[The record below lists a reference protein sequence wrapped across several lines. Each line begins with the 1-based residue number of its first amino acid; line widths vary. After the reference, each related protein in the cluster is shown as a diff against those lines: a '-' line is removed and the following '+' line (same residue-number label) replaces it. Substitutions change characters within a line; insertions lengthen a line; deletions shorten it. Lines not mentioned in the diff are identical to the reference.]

1 MSGINDKDQ
10 QYGLYFS
17 DMIGDHISPDVESD
31 WQFTEVW
38 IDPML
43 TPPYL
48 LLLLADKRGKC
59 HIYDPAK
66 NYAVIFASDN
76 YETAIFRGFTG
87 LMLDQ
92 KYRQSKDRDY
102 RKTW

>member
-1 MSGINDKDQ
+1 MTATNIMLSLKQAQVDNN
-10 QYGLYFS
+10 
-17 DMIGDHISPDVESD
+17 

-48 LLLLADKRGKC
+48 LLLLVDNEGKC

-66 NYAVIFASDN
+66 NYQVIFSSND
-76 YETAIFRGFTG
+76 YETAKLWLLEDEYEPIEGR
-87 LMLDQ
+87 LSLDELLI
-92 KYRQSKDRDY
+92 
-102 RKTW
+102 

>member
-1 MSGINDKDQ
+1 MTATNIMLSLEQ
-10 QYGLYFS
+10 AQ
-17 DMIGDHISPDVESD
+17 VENN

-48 LLLLADKRGKC
+48 LLLLVDSEGKC

-66 NYAVIFASDN
+66 DYQVIFSSND
-76 YETAIFRGFTG
+76 YETAKLWLLEDEYEPIEGR
-87 LMLDQ
+87 LSLDELLV
-92 KYRQSKDRDY
+92 
-102 RKTW
+102 

>member
-1 MSGINDKDQ
+1 MSDINDKDQ

-17 DMIGDHISPDVESD
+17 DMIGDHIRPDVESD
-31 WQFTEVW
+31 WQFTEVG

-76 YETAIFRGFTG
+76 YETAKLWLLEDEYEPIVGR
-87 LMLDQ
+87 LSLEDLLV
-92 KYRQSKDRDY
+92 
-102 RKTW
+102 